1 MNEREKTAYHEAGHA
16 VVQKLLGGY
25 IREIRIDLDPDVGE
39 GLLMRPSTV
48 MVPGIGEIAKRDGG
62 SEWQRWQEE
71 IFGEI
76 MLSLAGPVAEQLHID
91 LHRGNCDLDL
101 FWDRDE
107 YWADLTSAQDAVKR
121 WQEVLYPDEDYEVF
135 IPNIALEMVIE
146 LLQEIGAPYVQEIAQ
161 SLLKE
166 GCLQVPDVPE
176 INPVPD
182 YLSKVDLSD
191 IV

>member
-25 IREIRIDLDPDVGE
+25 IREIRIDSDPDVGE
-39 GLLMRPSTV
+39 GVFMRPSTV
-48 MVPGIGEIAKRDGG
+48 MVPGIGEIAKRNGG
-62 SEWQRWQEE
+62 NEWQRWQEE

-76 MLSLAGPVAEQLHID
+76 MLSLAGPVAEQLQID
-91 LHRGNCDLDL
+91 LHKGNCDEDY

-107 YWADLTSAQDAVKR
+107 YFSDLMSAQDAVKR

-135 IPNIALEMVIE
+135 IPDIAFEMVIE
-146 LLQEIGAPYVQEIAQ
+146 LVQGIGAPFVQEIAQ
-161 SLLKE
+161 LLLAK

-182 YLSKVDLSD
+182 YLSKLDLSE

>member
-39 GLLMRPSTV
+39 GVLMRLSTV
-48 MVPGIGEIAKRDGG
+48 MVPGIGEIAKRAGG

-121 WQEVLYPDEDYEVF
+121 WQEVLYPEEDYEVF

-146 LLQEIGAPYVQEIAQ
+146 LLQGIGAPYVQEIAQ
-161 SLLKE
+161 LLLAK
-166 GCLQVPDVPE
+166 GHLYVPDVPE